1 MHVTLP
7 RPVIKCS
14 KCGSTDIAVP
24 ERDANGFA
32 SADDDVLL
40 LRCRACGH
48 EKRSGHKQRFDD
60 LFKSATVGTRT
71 EPTEETF

>member
-1 MHVTLP
+1 MSLTMP

-14 KCGSTDIAVP
+14 KCGSTNIAIP
-24 ERDANGFA
+24 ERDANGPDV
-32 SADDDVLL
+32 DDGGAL

-48 EKRSGHKQRFDD
+48 EKIAGHKQRFTDV
-60 LFKSATVGTRT
+60 FTAGVGTRT